1 MSDKDKSKAIILIE
15 KLRLLE
21 TEIFRL
27 ASKYGVKSVDEL
39 DKLVEKGALSEEKL
53 GEDFFVFDHL
63 LEEKEKVEK
72 ELKALQINKANIW
85 KNFQNLLGLPKLSFR
100 T

>member
-1 MSDKDKSKAIILIE
+1 MSGKDKTKAIILIE

-63 LEEKEKVEK
+63 LEEKEKVEFVEK
-72 ELKALQINKANIW
+72 NISTI
-85 KNFQNLLGLPKLSFR
+85 L
-100 T
+100 

>member
-1 MSDKDKSKAIILIE
+1 MSKKDKSKAIILIE

-27 ASKYGVKSVDEL
+27 ASKYGVKSVEEL
-39 DKLVEKGALSEEKL
+39 DKLVEKGKFSEEEL
-53 GEDFFVFDHL
+53 GEDLFIFDHL
-63 LEEKEKVEK
+63 IAEKEKIEK
-72 ELKALQINKANIW
+72 ELKTLQINKANIW
-85 KNFQNLLGLPKLSFR
+85 ENFQNLLGLPKLSFR